1 MRRRI
6 VSRTKQISRYVVFG
20 SSTIQ
25 YSYSYVFVIIHV
37 FIIIQGPILFF
48 LTHDNLQKQ
57 SKAKLS
63 VMTHDQQD

>member
-6 VSRTKQISRYVVFG
+6 VSRTKQISRYVVSG

-37 FIIIQGPILFF
+37 FIIIQGPIFF
-48 LTHDNLQKQ
+48 LAHDNLQKQ